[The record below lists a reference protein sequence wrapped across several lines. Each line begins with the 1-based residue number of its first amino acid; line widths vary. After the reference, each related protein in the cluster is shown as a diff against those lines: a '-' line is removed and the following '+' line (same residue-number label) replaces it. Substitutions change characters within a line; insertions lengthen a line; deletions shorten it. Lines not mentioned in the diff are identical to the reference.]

1 MHMEDQTRRRIVNGA
16 LFGAVALA
24 VVIVGAAAYNA
35 WVVKSPP
42 PAPAIVQAPPP
53 ALPPRI
59 ESPPVPPIVFPIPV
73 PPAPA
78 IAPPPATPDVV
89 APPPVVRPVPAPAAI
104 PEVIAEPYAR
114 QALAYVG
121 ADPEAERVWVQAIN
135 DTANLS
141 PNDRQ
146 NLIED
151 LNETGFDDPNNLT
164 PNDLPLI
171 NARLDL
177 IDALYQDAA
186 DDTNAAAFDEA
197 YKDLLNMR
205 ARLMGP

>member
-1 MHMEDQTRRRIVNGA
+1 MEDLTRRRIVNGA
-16 LFGAVALA
+16 LFGAVGLA
-24 VVIVGAAAYNA
+24 AVIVCAAAYKA
-35 WVVKSPP
+35 WVVKAPPPVAPAVVVVPP
-42 PAPAIVQAPPP
+42 PAPAPRVEPPP
-53 ALPPRI
+53 A
-59 ESPPVPPIVFPIPV
+59 PPVVFPV
-73 PPAPA
+73 AEPPAPVLE
-78 IAPPPATPDVV
+78 PPPAPPVAV
-89 APPPVVRPVPAPAAI
+89 APPPVARPVPAPAPI
-104 PEVIAEPYAR
+104 PQVIDEPFAR
-114 QALAYVG
+114 EALAYVG

-141 PNDRQ
+141 PHDRQ

-151 LNETGFDDPNNLT
+151 LNETGFDDPDNLT
-164 PNDLPLI
+164 PADLPLI

-186 DDTNAAAFDEA
+186 DDTNAVAFDEA